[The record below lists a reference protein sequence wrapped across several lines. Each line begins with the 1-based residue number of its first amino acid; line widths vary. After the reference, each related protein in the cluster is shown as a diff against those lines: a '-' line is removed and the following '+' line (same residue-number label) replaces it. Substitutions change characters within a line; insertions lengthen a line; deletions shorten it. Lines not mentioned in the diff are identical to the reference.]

1 MTAGDADRG
10 PIALL
15 FTDVEGSTK
24 LLHAL
29 GDEPYA
35 AALAE
40 HRRVVRDAF
49 GRHGGAEVDTQGD
62 AFFFVFP
69 DAASGLGAAAEARD
83 ALEAGP
89 IRLRMGVHAG
99 RPIRT
104 AEGYVGVD
112 VHRAARIAAA
122 GHGGQILV
130 SAEAVAQAGDVS
142 GLLDLGEHRL
152 KDLAAPERIFQLGAE
167 PFPPL
172 KSLSPSNLPVPTT
185 PFLGREAELAE
196 LGSRLADPAVRV
208 VTVLGTGGIGKTRL
222 ALQSAAEASET
233 FVDGLWWVA
242 LAPLTDVSQVAPA
255 LAGALGVR
263 EQEGVG
269 VEEALAARLE
279 GRRALVLLDNAEHLL
294 PALADAIVRLLA
306 ASDRLIVLVT
316 SRERLQLSAETVLSV
331 PELTADDA
339 ATFLLER
346 AAARG
351 LPVERTPDLDTLCAR
366 LDRLPLALELASARL
381 RTFGVEQLLERLG
394 ERLDLLK
401 GDRDLEPRQRTL
413 RATLEWSH
421 DLLSP
426 DERTVFRRFAVFVD
440 GATLEAVE
448 EVGETDVDDLE
459 SVADQSLLQRRSDA
473 AGPRWWMLESIRELA
488 AERLDAAGERAALR
502 ARHLAHYLALARRMS
517 DALRAGEPEE
527 GPVAT
532 LEAEIGNL
540 RAAVAFAEEIGD
552 GDAIRAI
559 TAALPAYWD
568 LRGRYAE
575 GRAWVERALAIASAE
590 DDTRRRLLSARAR
603 LAYAQGDHVVAV
615 EASDEAAALAA
626 RLGGAT
632 ERLELLGEQA
642 YAALLRDDLSTAEA
656 LYRER
661 LGIAVAADNGVS
673 TSSCRL
679 NLAYVAN
686 RTGRHDEAD
695 ALLAENL
702 PFVRS
707 RGQARCEAHTLA
719 GMAETAVYRGR
730 AEERADEALLAATR
744 GLQIHD
750 PPTAAYCLDLV
761 AASAAASGDG
771 GTAAVLLAATEAARQ
786 EMGVEAD
793 DDERRPRESA
803 LALIDDED
811 LARWDE
817 GRALALPD
825 ALALATREA
834 ARRERA

>member
-1 MTAGDADRG
+1 MDAADPGRG
-10 PIALL
+10 SVTLV

-24 LLHAL
+24 LLRAL
-29 GDEPYA
+29 GEEGYA
-35 AALAE
+35 TALAE
-40 HRRVVRDAF
+40 HRLVVRDAF
-49 GRHGGAEVDTQGD
+49 GRHRGTEVDTQGD

-69 DAASGLGAAAEARD
+69 DAPSGLQAAADARD
-83 ALEAGP
+83 ALAAGP
-89 IRLRMGVHAG
+89 IRLRMGVHTGA
-99 RPIRT
+99 PIRT
-104 AEGYVGVD
+104 AEGFVGID

-130 SAEAVAQAGDVS
+130 SSEAVERAGDVD
-142 GLLDLGEHRL
+142 GLVDLGEHRL

-172 KSLSPSNLPVPTT
+172 KSLSASNLPVPTT
-185 PFLGREAELAE
+185 PFLGRQAELAE
-196 LGSRLADPAVRV
+196 LGTRLADPAVRV

-222 ALQSAAEASET
+222 ALQGAAEASET

-242 LAPLTDVSQVAPA
+242 LAPLTDVAQVAPA

-279 GRRALVLLDNAEHLL
+279 GRRTLVLLDNAEHLV
-294 PALADAIVRLLA
+294 PALTDAIVRLLSV
-306 ASDRLIVLVT
+306 SDRLTVLVT
-316 SRERLQLSAETVLSV
+316 SRERLQLSAEVVLSV
-331 PELTADDA
+331 PALTADDA

-346 AAARG
+346 TASRG
-351 LPVERTPDLDTLCAR
+351 LPLERTPDLDMLCAR

-381 RTFGVEQLLERLG
+381 RTFTVEQLLARLG
-394 ERLDLLK
+394 DRLDVLK

-426 DERTVFRRFAVFVD
+426 SERTVFRRFAVFVD

-448 EVGETDVDDLE
+448 AVGLAEVDDLE
-459 SVADQSLLQRRSDA
+459 AVADQSLLQRRHDA
-473 AGPRWWMLESIRELA
+473 FERWWMLESIRELA
-488 AERLDAAGERAALR
+488 TERLDAAGERAELR
-502 ARHLAHYLALARRMS
+502 ARHLAYYGALATSMS

-527 GPVAT
+527 GPVAV
-532 LEAEIGNL
+532 LEAELGNL
-540 RAAVAFAEEIGD
+540 LAAVTFAEEVGD

-559 TAALPAYWD
+559 TAALPAYWE

-575 GRAWVERALAIASAE
+575 GRAWVERALAIEAPE
-590 DDTRRRLLSARAR
+590 DDTRRRLLSAQAR
-603 LAYAQGDHVVAV
+603 LAYAQGDHVTAV
-615 EASDEAAALAA
+615 ESSDEAAALAA

-642 YAALLRDDLSTAEA
+642 YAALLRDDLSTAET

-719 GMAETAVYRGR
+719 GMVETAVYRGH
-730 AEERADEALLAATR
+730 AEERTEEALLAATR
-744 GLQIHD
+744 GLQIDD

-761 AASAAASGDG
+761 AASVATSGDG

-793 DDERRPRESA
+793 EDERLPRDTA
-803 LALIDDED
+803 LALIGDED

-817 GRALALPD
+817 GRGLALPD